1 MGLKLTGF
9 FFILLALL
17 EPLPGSLR
25 KKNLKIALL
34 CEFVKNMHT
43 VPSSDRENPHLNAM
57 QMKQDIKLEEV
68 VSIVCLIILHTHF

>member
-1 MGLKLTGF
+1 MGLKLTVVF
-9 FFILLALL
+9 FHSTGPFGTTPWFPA
-17 EPLPGSLR
+17 
-25 KKNLKIALL
+25 KKNLKIALFCGFL
-34 CEFVKNMHT
+34 KNMHT